1 MNVQTVSIEVG
12 GRPLTIETGKLAKQ
26 ANGSVVIRQ
35 DDSMILV
42 TACAGKTDVPFDFLP
57 LTVIY
62 QDRTAASG
70 SIPGGFLKRE
80 GRPNER
86 ETLISR
92 LIDRPIR
99 PQFPK
104 YFRREMQVIATVMS
118 YDPASDTDVL
128 AMCATAAAFAVS
140 DIPMTDP
147 IAGVRIIRLNGEFL
161 INPSL
166 AQLADSDIN
175 LVVAGSRAGISMVEG
190 AASEAPEEAMMEA
203 MELAFTEIQKIIDGI
218 EELAALVNPTKFEI
232 DAPAD
237 LNEEVK
243 GKLMALG
250 AQDKLN
256 DAMGIPGKFERGT
269 GLKNTRNELIAGLV
283 VGEEDANTVTSIT
296 KDAKKIWDKMVS
308 ETMRRNVVES
318 GIRIDGRQ
326 TDEIRH
332 IWMEVGMAPR
342 VHGSTIF
349 TRGETQAFVTATLG
363 TARDA
368 QHVDF
373 ADEKEDRRWML
384 QYNFPPYSTGEVRRM
399 MGPKRR
405 EIGHGNLAHRA
416 LQPVFPSAE
425 EYKYVVRC
433 SSDVLESNGSSSMAT
448 VCGATLSMYDAGVPL
463 KAPVAGIAMGLIK
476 VDDNYVV
483 LSDILGDEDH
493 LGDMDFKVAGT
504 EDGITSLQMDIKITS
519 ITKEIMEIALDQAKE
534 GRIHILNEMSK
545 AIGSSREALADT
557 APKITTMKI
566 KVEKIR
572 DVIGPGGKMIREI
585 CELTGAKVDIEDDGT
600 IKIAASDTES
610 SLAAQKKINE
620 IVAEAELGVIY
631 DGKVVK
637 TVDFGA
643 FVNFLGT
650 KDGLV
655 HISELQN
662 ARTQKTTDI
671 CKEGDTVKV
680 KVIGFDDRGK
690 VKLSMKRV
698 DQETGADIED
708 KKEEE

>member
-1 MNVQTVSIEVG
+1 MNVQTVSIDVG
-12 GRPLTIETGKLAKQ
+12 GRPMTIETGKLAKQ

-35 DDSMILV
+35 DDSMVLV
-42 TACAGKTDVPFDFLP
+42 TACASKDDVPFDFLP
-57 LTVIY
+57 LTVVY

-128 AMCATAAAFAVS
+128 SMCATAAAFAVS

-147 IAGVRIIRLNGEFL
+147 IAGVRIVRLDGEWL

-166 AQLADSDIN
+166 EQQAAADIN

-190 AASEAPEEAMMEA
+190 AANEAPEEAMMEA
-203 MELAFTEIQKIIDGI
+203 MELAFVEIQKIIDGI
-218 EELAALVNPTKFEI
+218 EELQAKVNPTKFEI

-237 LNEEVK
+237 INADVK
-243 GKLMALG
+243 AQLMELG

-256 DAMGIPGKFERGT
+256 DAMGIAGKHERNS
-269 GLKNTRNELIAGLV
+269 GLKNTRNGLIEGLVAGL
-283 VGEEDANTVTSIT
+283 EDEDEVASIT

-332 IWMEVGMAPR
+332 IWLEVGVAPR

-363 TARDA
+363 TDHDA

-384 QYNFPPYSTGEVRRM
+384 QYNFPPYSLLVKFAVWVVPSVVKLVTVSW
-399 MGPKRR
+399 
-405 EIGHGNLAHRA
+405 HTA
-416 LQPVFPSAE
+416 LLSLYSQVLKSTSMLF
-425 EYKYVVRC
+425 VVR
-433 SSDVLESNGSSSMAT
+433 VTYWNQT
-448 VCGATLSMYDAGVPL
+448 VHLLWRPF
-463 KAPVAGIAMGLIK
+463 
-476 VDDNYVV
+476 VV
-483 LSDILGDEDH
+483 QH
-493 LGDMDFKVAGT
+493 C
-504 EDGITSLQMDIKITS
+504 
-519 ITKEIMEIALDQAKE
+519 
-534 GRIHILNEMSK
+534 R
-545 AIGSSREALADT
+545 
-557 APKITTMKI
+557 
-566 KVEKIR
+566 
-572 DVIGPGGKMIREI
+572 
-585 CELTGAKVDIEDDGT
+585 C
-600 IKIAASDTES
+600 
-610 SLAAQKKINE
+610 
-620 IVAEAELGVIY
+620 
-631 DGKVVK
+631 
-637 TVDFGA
+637 
-643 FVNFLGT
+643 
-650 KDGLV
+650 
-655 HISELQN
+655 
-662 ARTQKTTDI
+662 
-671 CKEGDTVKV
+671 
-680 KVIGFDDRGK
+680 
-690 VKLSMKRV
+690 
-698 DQETGADIED
+698 
-708 KKEEE
+708 

>member
-1 MNVQTVSIEVG
+1 MNVHSVSIEVG
-12 GRPLTIETGKLAKQ
+12 GRPLTIETGKYAKQ

-35 DDSMILV
+35 DDSMVLV
-42 TACAGKTDVPFDFLP
+42 TACATKDDVPFDFLP
-57 LTVIY
+57 LTVVY

-92 LIDRPIR
+92 LIDRPVR

-147 IAGVRIIRLNGEFL
+147 IAGVRIVRLNGEFL

-166 AQLADSDIN
+166 EQQKEADIN

-190 AASEAPEEAMMEA
+190 AANEAPEDAMMEA
-203 MELAFTEIQKIIDGI
+203 MDLAFEEIQKIIAGI
-218 EELAALVNPTKFEI
+218 EELQSLVGPEKFEVA
-232 DAPAD
+232 APAD
-237 LNEEVK
+237 INEDVK
-243 GKLMALG
+243 AKILELDGQAKL
-250 AQDKLN
+250 DS
-256 DAMGIPGKFERGT
+256 AMGISGKFERNT
-269 GLKNTRNELIAGLV
+269 GLKSTRNELIDAVLA
-283 VGEEDANTVTSIT
+283 GEEDEETIAAIT

-326 TDEIRH
+326 TDEIRP
-332 IWMEVGMAPR
+332 IWIEVAMAPR

-363 TARDA
+363 TEVDA

-399 MGPKRR
+399 GGPKRR
-405 EIGHGNLAHRA
+405 EVGHGKLAHRA
-416 LQPVFPSAE
+416 LQPVFPSADD
-425 EYKYVVRC
+425 YKYVVRC

-448 VCGATLSMYDAGVPL
+448 VCGATLSMLDAGVPL

-476 VDDNYVV
+476 LDDKYVV

-493 LGDMDFKVAGT
+493 LGDMDFKVTGT
-504 EDGITSLQMDIKITS
+504 PNGITAFQMDTKLGS
-519 ITKEIMEIALDQAKE
+519 IPPEVMKKAMTQAKD
-534 GRIHILNEMSK
+534 GRMHILGKMAEVIDGPRAEVSQY
-545 AIGSSREALADT
+545 
-557 APKITTMKI
+557 APRITTIQI
-566 KVEKIR
+566 KPDKIR
-572 DVIGPGGKMIREI
+572 DVIGKGGIVIKEI
-585 CELTGAKVDIEDDGT
+585 QSTCDVRVSIEDSGRVDVVSTNADNAKRAIEWIEG
-600 IKIAASDTES
+600 
-610 SLAAQKKINE
+610 
-620 IVAEAELGVIY
+620 IVREPELGEVYLSKVISL
-631 DGKVVK
+631 K
-637 TVDFGA
+637 DFGVIVEL
-643 FVNFLGT
+643 FPGNEML
-650 KDGLV
+650 L
-655 HISELQN
+655 HISEWDN
-662 ARTQKTTDI
+662 KRTEDLKGLVSI
-671 CKEGDTVKV
+671 GDEVLIKV
-680 KVIGFDDRGK
+680 VNGRKGLTASRKAAFG
-690 VKLSMKRV
+690 
-698 DQETGADIED
+698 
-708 KKEEE
+708 EEVS

>member
-1 MNVQTVSIEVG
+1 MNVQTVSIDVG
-12 GRPLTIETGKLAKQ
+12 GRPMTIETGKLAKQ

-35 DDSMILV
+35 DDSMVLV
-42 TACAGKTDVPFDFLP
+42 TACATKDDVPFDFLP
-57 LTVIY
+57 LTVVY

-128 AMCATAAAFAVS
+128 SMCATAAAFAVS

-147 IAGVRIIRLNGEFL
+147 IAGVRIVRLDGEWL

-166 AQLADSDIN
+166 DQQAAADIN

-190 AASEAPEEAMMEA
+190 AANEAPEEAMMEA
-203 MELAFTEIQKIIDGI
+203 MELAFVEIQKIIDGI
-218 EELAALVNPTKFEI
+218 EELQAKVNPTKFEI

-237 LNEEVK
+237 INEDVK
-243 GKLMALG
+243 AKLMELG

-256 DAMGIPGKFERGT
+256 DAMGISGKHERNS
-269 GLKNTRNELIAGLV
+269 GLKNTRNGLIEGLV
-283 VGEEDANTVTSIT
+283 AGVEDEDEVASIT

-332 IWMEVGMAPR
+332 IWLEVGVAPR

-363 TARDA
+363 TDHDA

-399 MGPKRR
+399 GGPKRR
-405 EIGHGNLAHRA
+405 EVGHGKLAHRA
-416 LQPVFPSAE
+416 LEPVFPSAE

-448 VCGATLSMYDAGVPL
+448 VCGATLSMLDAGVPL

-493 LGDMDFKVAGT
+493 LGDMDFKVTGTPNGITAFQMDTKLGSIPREVMNKAMTQAKAGRMHILGKMA
-504 EDGITSLQMDIKITS
+504 EVIDGPRQDLSPFAPRITSL
-519 ITKEIMEIALDQAKE
+519 
-534 GRIHILNEMSK
+534 
-545 AIGSSREALADT
+545 
-557 APKITTMKI
+557 KI
-566 KVEKIR
+566 KPDKIR
-572 DVIGPGGKMIREI
+572 DVIGKGGVVIKEI
-585 CELTGAKVDIEDDGT
+585 QSTCDVRVSIEDSGQVDIISTNADNAKRALEWIQNIVKEPELGELYLSTVSAVKEIGVVVDLWPGSDLFMH
-600 IKIAASDTES
+600 ISQWDTERTA
-610 SLAAQKKINE
+610 SL
-620 IVAEAELGVIY
+620 
-631 DGKVVK
+631 
-637 TVDFGA
+637 
-643 FVNFLGT
+643 
-650 KDGLV
+650 DGLV
-655 HISELQN
+655 N
-662 ARTQKTTDI
+662 V
-671 CKEGDTVKV
+671 GDEILI
-680 KVIGFDDRGK
+680 KVIKGPKGLTASRKAAFGEK
-690 VKLSMKRV
+690 
-698 DQETGADIED
+698 AP
-708 KKEEE
+708 

>member
-42 TACAGKTDVPFDFLP
+42 TACASKKDVPFDFLP
-57 LTVIY
+57 LTVVY

-166 AQLADSDIN
+166 DQLAESDIN

-218 EELAALVNPTKFEI
+218 EELAAMVNPTKFEI

-256 DAMGIPGKFERGT
+256 DAMGISGKFERGT
-269 GLKNTRNELIAGLV
+269 GLKNARNELIAGLV
-283 VGEEDANTVTSIT
+283 AGEEDTDTVASLT

-399 MGPKRR
+399 TGPKRR
-405 EIGHGNLAHRA
+405 EIGHGKLAHRA

-493 LGDMDFKVAGT
+493 LGDMDFKVTGT
-504 EDGITSLQMDIKITS
+504 PNGITAFQMDTKLGSIPREIMMKAMTQAKTGRMHILGKMAEVINGPRQDLSPFAPRITS
-519 ITKEIMEIALDQAKE
+519 I
-534 GRIHILNEMSK
+534 
-545 AIGSSREALADT
+545 
-557 APKITTMKI
+557 
-566 KVEKIR
+566 KVKPDKIR
-572 DVIGPGGKMIREI
+572 DIIGKGGVVIKAIQSTCDVQVSVDDSGQVDVVSTNADNAKRAMEWIEGIVREPDLGELYLSKVIG
-585 CELTGAKVDIEDDGT
+585 
-600 IKIAASDTES
+600 IKDF
-610 SLAAQKKINE
+610 
-620 IVAEAELGVIY
+620 GVIVELFPGNEMLLHISEW
-631 DGKVVK
+631 DNKRTDSLNGVVSIGDEVLIKVVK
-637 TVDFGA
+637 GRKGPTASRKAAFGE
-643 FVNFLGT
+643 T
-650 KDGLV
+650 
-655 HISELQN
+655 
-662 ARTQKTTDI
+662 
-671 CKEGDTVKV
+671 
-680 KVIGFDDRGK
+680 
-690 VKLSMKRV
+690 LS
-698 DQETGADIED
+698 
-708 KKEEE
+708 

>member
-1 MNVQTVSIEVG
+1 MNVQSVSIEVG
-12 GRPLTIETGKLAKQ
+12 GRPMTIETGKYAKQ
-26 ANGSVVIRQ
+26 ANGAVVVRQ
-35 DDSMILV
+35 DDSMVLV
-42 TACAGKTDVPFDFLP
+42 TACATKEDVPFDFLP
-57 LTVIY
+57 LTVVY

-70 SIPGGFLKRE
+70 SIPGGFLKSE

-104 YFRREMQVIATVMS
+104 YFRREMQVITTTMS

-128 AMCATAAAFAVS
+128 AMCGTAAAFAVS

-166 AQLADSDIN
+166 DQQKEADIN

-190 AASEAPEEAMMEA
+190 GANEAPEEAMMQA
-203 MELAFTEIQKIIDGI
+203 MDLAFVEIQKIIDGI
-218 EELAALVNPTKFEI
+218 EELQAKVNPTKFEI

-243 GKLMALG
+243 AKLLELG
-250 AQDKLN
+250 GQAKL
-256 DAMGIPGKFERGT
+256 DTAMGISGKHERNS
-269 GLKNTRNELIAGLV
+269 GLKNTRNELIEALV
-283 VGEEDANTVTSIT
+283 DGVEDEEMVASMT

-318 GIRIDGRQ
+318 GVRIDGRK
-326 TDEIRH
+326 TDEIRP
-332 IWMEVGMAPR
+332 IWIEVGMAPR

-363 TARDA
+363 TEVDA

-399 MGPKRR
+399 GGPKRR
-405 EIGHGNLAHRA
+405 EVGHGKLAHRA
-416 LQPVFPSAE
+416 LTPVFPSASD
-425 EYKYVVRC
+425 YKYVVRC

-448 VCGATLSMYDAGVPL
+448 VCGATLSMLDAGVPL

-476 VDDNYVV
+476 LDENYVV

-493 LGDMDFKVAGT
+493 LGDMDFKVTGT
-504 EDGITSLQMDIKITS
+504 PNGITAFQMDTKLGS
-519 ITKEIMEIALDQAKE
+519 IPPEVMNKAMTQAKD
-534 GRIHILNEMSK
+534 GRMHILGKMAEVIDGPRQELS
-545 AIGSSREALADT
+545 AF
-557 APKITTMKI
+557 APRITTIQI
-566 KVEKIR
+566 KPDKIR
-572 DVIGPGGKMIREI
+572 DVIGKGGVVIKEI
-585 CELTGAKVDIEDDGT
+585 QSTCDVRVSIEDNGQVDIISTNADN
-600 IKIAASDTES
+600 
-610 SLAAQKKINE
+610 AQRALEWIE
-620 IVAEAELGVIY
+620 GIVKEPELGELYMATVSAVKEI
-631 DGKVVK
+631 GVV
-637 TVDFGA
+637 VDLWPGSDLFMHISQWDNERTA
-643 FVNFLGT
+643 SL
-650 KDGLV
+650 DGLV
-655 HISELQN
+655 
-662 ARTQKTTDI
+662 KV
-671 CKEGDTVKV
+671 GDEILV
-680 KVIGFDDRGK
+680 KVIKGPKGLTASRKAAFGET
-690 VKLSMKRV
+690 LS
-698 DQETGADIED
+698 
-708 KKEEE
+708 

>member
-42 TACAGKTDVPFDFLP
+42 TACASKKDVPFDFLP

-147 IAGVRIIRLNGEFL
+147 IAGVRIIRLNGEFF

-166 AQLADSDIN
+166 AQLAESDIN

-250 AQDKLN
+250 VQDKLN
-256 DAMGIPGKFERGT
+256 DAMGISGKFERGT
-269 GLKNTRNELIAGLV
+269 GLKNARNELIAGLV
-283 VGEEDANTVTSIT
+283 DGEEDADTVASMT

-399 MGPKRR
+399 TGPKRR
-405 EIGHGNLAHRA
+405 EIGHGKLAHRA

-493 LGDMDFKVAGT
+493 LGDMDFKVTGT
-504 EDGITSLQMDIKITS
+504 PNGITAFQMDTKLGSIPREIMMKAMTQAKTGRMHILGKMAEVINGPRQDLSPFAPRITS
-519 ITKEIMEIALDQAKE
+519 I
-534 GRIHILNEMSK
+534 
-545 AIGSSREALADT
+545 
-557 APKITTMKI
+557 
-566 KVEKIR
+566 KVKPDKIR
-572 DVIGPGGKMIREI
+572 DIIGKGGVVIKAIQSTCDVQVSVDDSGQVDVVSTNADNAKRAMEWIEGIVREPDLGELYLSKVIG
-585 CELTGAKVDIEDDGT
+585 
-600 IKIAASDTES
+600 IKDF
-610 SLAAQKKINE
+610 
-620 IVAEAELGVIY
+620 GVIVELFPGNEMLLHISEW
-631 DGKVVK
+631 DNKRTDSLNGIVSIGDEVLIKVVK
-637 TVDFGA
+637 GRKGPTASRKAAFGE
-643 FVNFLGT
+643 T
-650 KDGLV
+650 
-655 HISELQN
+655 
-662 ARTQKTTDI
+662 
-671 CKEGDTVKV
+671 
-680 KVIGFDDRGK
+680 
-690 VKLSMKRV
+690 LS
-698 DQETGADIED
+698 
-708 KKEEE
+708 

>member
-42 TACAGKTDVPFDFLP
+42 TACASKNDVPFDFLP
-57 LTVIY
+57 LTVVY

-166 AQLADSDIN
+166 DQLAESDIN

-218 EELAALVNPTKFEI
+218 EELAAKVNPTKFEI
-232 DAPAD
+232 NAPAD

-243 GKLMALG
+243 GKLMELG
-250 AQDKLN
+250 AQEKLN
-256 DAMGIPGKFERGT
+256 DAMGISGKFERNS
-269 GLKNTRNELIAGLV
+269 GLKNTRNELVEGLVAGLDD
-283 VGEEDANTVTSIT
+283 EDTIASMT
-296 KDAKKIWDKMVS
+296 KDAKKIWSKMVS

-363 TARDA
+363 TERDA

-373 ADEKEDRRWML
+373 ADEKEDRRCML

-399 MGPKRR
+399 TGPKRR
-405 EIGHGNLAHRA
+405 EIGHGKLAHRA
-416 LQPVFPSAE
+416 LQPVFPTAE

-483 LSDILGDEDH
+483 LSDILGDEDA
-493 LGDMDFKVAGT
+493 LGDMDFKVTGT
-504 EDGITSLQMDIKITS
+504 PNGITAFQMDTKLSSIPREVMMKAMTQAKDGRMHILGKMAEVIDGPRQDLSPFAPRITS
-519 ITKEIMEIALDQAKE
+519 I
-534 GRIHILNEMSK
+534 
-545 AIGSSREALADT
+545 
-557 APKITTMKI
+557 
-566 KVEKIR
+566 KVKPDKIR
-572 DVIGPGGKMIREI
+572 DIIGKGGVVIKAIQATCDVRVSVDDSGQVDVVSTNADNAKRAMEWIEGIVREPELGELYLSKVIGLK
-585 CELTGAKVDIEDDGT
+585 DF
-600 IKIAASDTES
+600 
-610 SLAAQKKINE
+610 
-620 IVAEAELGVIY
+620 GVIVELFPGNEMLLHISEW
-631 DGKVVK
+631 DNKRTDSLNGLVSIDDEVLIKVVK
-637 TVDFGA
+637 GRKGPTASRKAAFGE
-643 FVNFLGT
+643 T
-650 KDGLV
+650 
-655 HISELQN
+655 
-662 ARTQKTTDI
+662 
-671 CKEGDTVKV
+671 
-680 KVIGFDDRGK
+680 
-690 VKLSMKRV
+690 LS
-698 DQETGADIED
+698 
-708 KKEEE
+708 

>member
-42 TACAGKTDVPFDFLP
+42 TACASKNDVPFDFLP
-57 LTVIY
+57 LTVVY

-166 AQLADSDIN
+166 DQLAESDIN

-218 EELAALVNPTKFEI
+218 EELAAKVNPTKFEI
-232 DAPAD
+232 NAPAD
-237 LNEEVK
+237 LNEEIK
-243 GKLMALG
+243 GKLMELG
-250 AQDKLN
+250 AQEKLN
-256 DAMGIPGKFERGT
+256 DAMGISGKFERNS
-269 GLKNTRNELIAGLV
+269 GLKNTRNELVEGLVAGLDD
-283 VGEEDANTVTSIT
+283 EDTIASMT
-296 KDAKKIWDKMVS
+296 KDAKKIWSKMVS

-363 TARDA
+363 TERDA

-399 MGPKRR
+399 TGPKRR
-405 EIGHGNLAHRA
+405 EIGHGKLAHRA
-416 LQPVFPSAE
+416 LQPVFPTAE

-483 LSDILGDEDH
+483 LSDILGDEDA
-493 LGDMDFKVAGT
+493 LGDMDFKVTGT
-504 EDGITSLQMDIKITS
+504 PNGITAFQMDTKLSSIPREVMMKAMTQAKDGRMHILGKMAEVIDGPRQDLSPFAPRITS
-519 ITKEIMEIALDQAKE
+519 I
-534 GRIHILNEMSK
+534 
-545 AIGSSREALADT
+545 
-557 APKITTMKI
+557 
-566 KVEKIR
+566 KVKPDKIR
-572 DVIGPGGKMIREI
+572 DIIGKGGVVIKAIQATCDVRVSVDDSGQVDVVSTNADNAKRAMEWIEGIVREPELGELYLSKVIGLK
-585 CELTGAKVDIEDDGT
+585 DF
-600 IKIAASDTES
+600 
-610 SLAAQKKINE
+610 
-620 IVAEAELGVIY
+620 GVIVELFPGNEMLLHISEW
-631 DGKVVK
+631 DNKRTDSLNGLVSIDDEVLIKVVK
-637 TVDFGA
+637 GRKGPTASRKAAFGE
-643 FVNFLGT
+643 T
-650 KDGLV
+650 
-655 HISELQN
+655 
-662 ARTQKTTDI
+662 
-671 CKEGDTVKV
+671 
-680 KVIGFDDRGK
+680 
-690 VKLSMKRV
+690 LS
-698 DQETGADIED
+698 
-708 KKEEE
+708 

>member
-1 MNVQTVSIEVG
+1 MNVQSVSIEVG
-12 GRPLTIETGKLAKQ
+12 GRPMIIETGKLAKQ

-35 DDSMILV
+35 DDSMVLV
-42 TACAGKTDVPFDFLP
+42 TACASKDDVPFDFLP
-57 LTVIY
+57 LTVVY

-104 YFRREMQVIATVMS
+104 YFRREMQVITTVMS

-128 AMCATAAAFAVS
+128 AMCGTAAAFAVS

-166 AQLADSDIN
+166 DQQAEADIN

-190 AASEAPEEAMMEA
+190 AANEAPEEAMMQA
-203 MELAFTEIQKIIDGI
+203 MDLAFESIQKIIDGI
-218 EELAALVNPTKFEI
+218 EELQAKVGPEKFEVA
-232 DAPAD
+232 APAD
-237 LNEEVK
+237 LNEEIK
-243 GKLMALG
+243 GKLMDLG
-250 AQDKLN
+250 AQEKL
-256 DAMGIPGKFERGT
+256 DAAMGISGKHERNS
-269 GLKNTRNELIAGLV
+269 GLKNTRNDLIEALVDGVEDEELVA
-283 VGEEDANTVTSIT
+283 SMT

-326 TDEIRH
+326 TDEIRN
-332 IWMEVGMAPR
+332 IWVEVGVAPR
-342 VHGSTIF
+342 AHGSTVF

-363 TARDA
+363 TEHDA

-399 MGPKRR
+399 TGPKRR
-405 EIGHGNLAHRA
+405 EIGHGKLAHRA
-416 LQPVFPSAE
+416 LTPVFPNADD
-425 EYKYVVRC
+425 YKYVVRC

-448 VCGATLSMYDAGVPL
+448 VCGATLSMLDAGVPL

-493 LGDMDFKVAGT
+493 LGDMDFKVTGT
-504 EDGITSLQMDIKITS
+504 PNGITAFQMDTKLGS
-519 ITKEIMEIALDQAKE
+519 IPPEVMNKAMTQAKD
-534 GRIHILNEMSK
+534 GRMHILGKMAEVIDGPRQELSPF
-545 AIGSSREALADT
+545 
-557 APKITTMKI
+557 APRITTIQI
-566 KVEKIR
+566 KPDKIR
-572 DVIGPGGKMIREI
+572 DVIGKGGIVIKEI
-585 CELTGAKVDIEDDGT
+585 QSTCDVRISIEDNGQVDVISTNADNANRAIEWIQG
-600 IKIAASDTES
+600 
-610 SLAAQKKINE
+610 
-620 IVAEAELGVIY
+620 IVREPELGELYLSKVIGIK
-631 DGKVVK
+631 DFGVIVELFPGNEMLLHISEWDKGRTDSLNGLVSMGDEVLIKVVK
-637 TVDFGA
+637 GRKGLTASRKAAFGE
-643 FVNFLGT
+643 
-650 KDGLV
+650 
-655 HISELQN
+655 S
-662 ARTQKTTDI
+662 
-671 CKEGDTVKV
+671 
-680 KVIGFDDRGK
+680 
-690 VKLSMKRV
+690 LS
-698 DQETGADIED
+698 
-708 KKEEE
+708 

>member
-42 TACAGKTDVPFDFLP
+42 TACASKTDVPFDFLP
-57 LTVIY
+57 LTVVY

-118 YDPASDTDVL
+118 YDPSSDTDVL

-166 AQLADSDIN
+166 DQVAESDIN

-218 EELAALVNPTKFEI
+218 EELAAKVNPTKFEI
-232 DAPAD
+232 NAPAD

-243 GKLMALG
+243 GKLMELG
-250 AQDKLN
+250 AQEKLN
-256 DAMGIPGKFERGT
+256 DAMGISGKFERNS
-269 GLKNTRNELIAGLV
+269 GLKNTRNELIEGLVAGLDD
-283 VGEEDANTVTSIT
+283 EDTVASMT
-296 KDAKKIWDKMVS
+296 KDAKKIWSKMVS

-318 GIRIDGRQ
+318 GIRIDGRK

-363 TARDA
+363 TERDA

-399 MGPKRR
+399 GGPKRR
-405 EIGHGNLAHRA
+405 EIGHGKLAHRA
-416 LQPVFPSAE
+416 LQPVFPTAE

-476 VDDNYVV
+476 VDENYVV
-483 LSDILGDEDH
+483 LSDILGDEDA
-493 LGDMDFKVAGT
+493 LGDMDFKVTGT
-504 EDGITSLQMDIKITS
+504 PNGITAFQMDTKLSSIPREVMMKAMTQAKDGRMHILGKMAEVIDGPRQDLSPFAPRITS
-519 ITKEIMEIALDQAKE
+519 I
-534 GRIHILNEMSK
+534 
-545 AIGSSREALADT
+545 
-557 APKITTMKI
+557 
-566 KVEKIR
+566 KVKPDKIR
-572 DVIGPGGKMIREI
+572 DIIGKGGVVIKAIQATCDVRVSVDDSGQVDVVSTNADNAKRAMEWIEGIVREPELGELYLSKVIG
-585 CELTGAKVDIEDDGT
+585 
-600 IKIAASDTES
+600 IKDF
-610 SLAAQKKINE
+610 
-620 IVAEAELGVIY
+620 GVIVELFPGNEMLLHISEW
-631 DGKVVK
+631 DNKRTDSLNGIVSIDDEVLIKVVK
-637 TVDFGA
+637 GRKGPTASRKAAFGE
-643 FVNFLGT
+643 T
-650 KDGLV
+650 
-655 HISELQN
+655 
-662 ARTQKTTDI
+662 
-671 CKEGDTVKV
+671 
-680 KVIGFDDRGK
+680 
-690 VKLSMKRV
+690 LS
-698 DQETGADIED
+698 
-708 KKEEE
+708 

>member
-42 TACAGKTDVPFDFLP
+42 TACASKNNVPFDFLP
-57 LTVIY
+57 LTVVY

-147 IAGVRIIRLNGEFL
+147 IAGVRIIRLNGEFF

-166 AQLADSDIN
+166 DQLAESDIN

-190 AASEAPEEAMMEA
+190 SASEAPEEAMMEA
-203 MELAFTEIQKIIDGI
+203 MELAFIEIQKIIDGI
-218 EELAALVNPTKFEI
+218 EELAAKVNPTKFEI
-232 DAPAD
+232 KAPAD

-243 GKLMALG
+243 GKLMELG
-250 AQDKLN
+250 AQEKLN
-256 DAMGIPGKFERGT
+256 DAMGISGKFERNS
-269 GLKNTRNELIAGLV
+269 GLKNTRNELIEGLV
-283 VGEEDANTVTSIT
+283 SGLDDEDTVASIT
-296 KDAKKIWDKMVS
+296 KDAKKIWSKMVS

-363 TARDA
+363 TDRDA

-405 EIGHGNLAHRA
+405 EVGHGRLAHRA

-476 VDDNYVV
+476 LDENYVV
-483 LSDILGDEDH
+483 LSDILGDEDA
-493 LGDMDFKVAGT
+493 LGDMDFKVTGT
-504 EDGITSLQMDIKITS
+504 PNGITAFQMDTKLGSIPREVMMKAMIQAKDGRMHILGKMAEVIDGPRQDLSPFAPRITS
-519 ITKEIMEIALDQAKE
+519 I
-534 GRIHILNEMSK
+534 
-545 AIGSSREALADT
+545 
-557 APKITTMKI
+557 
-566 KVEKIR
+566 KVKPDKIR
-572 DVIGPGGKMIREI
+572 DIIGKGGVVIKAIQSTCDVRVSVDDNGQVDVVSTNADNAKRAMEWIEGIVREPELGELYLSKVIG
-585 CELTGAKVDIEDDGT
+585 
-600 IKIAASDTES
+600 IKDF
-610 SLAAQKKINE
+610 
-620 IVAEAELGVIY
+620 GVIVELFPGNEMLLHISEW
-631 DGKVVK
+631 DNKRTDSLNGLVSIDDELLIKVVK
-637 TVDFGA
+637 GRKGPTASRKAAFG
-643 FVNFLGT
+643 
-650 KDGLV
+650 
-655 HISELQN
+655 
-662 ARTQKTTDI
+662 
-671 CKEGDTVKV
+671 
-680 KVIGFDDRGK
+680 
-690 VKLSMKRV
+690 
-698 DQETGADIED
+698 ETL
-708 KKEEE
+708 